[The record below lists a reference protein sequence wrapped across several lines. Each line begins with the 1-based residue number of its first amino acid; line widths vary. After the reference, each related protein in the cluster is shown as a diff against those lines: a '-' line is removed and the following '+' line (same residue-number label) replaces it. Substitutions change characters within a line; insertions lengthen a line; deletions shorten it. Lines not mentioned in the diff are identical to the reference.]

1 MSEPSNPPQGLL
13 VTASKVHVPFKSELL
28 NVILSS
34 RFKNRPP
41 NLLGILATKKED
53 ARTYAEFTRRACEQI
68 GIDFELRL
76 VGEAREGMDNAGV
89 GIDVE
94 EAILEANDDD
104 NVDGIMVYYPIYGG
118 RQDQYLQSVVSPLKD
133 VEGLNHQF
141 LFNLYHNIR
150 FISPHTLRPIPA
162 SHIPQPILKP
172 GQEAPPP
179 PGTVK
184 SIIPCT
190 PLAIVKVLEHLGVY
204 NAMLEYGDRARG
216 KVITVLNRSEVVGRP
231 LAALLAND
239 GARVLSVDI
248 DSIVEFSK
256 RPTPPTSS
264 STNTNTKTTSS
275 TSSST
280 NPSNPTR
287 SPETS
292 TLLSSSKYNPHHVV
306 SPTSLTIDQALGI
319 SDVVISAVP
328 NPNYKVPTSSLKDG
342 CVCVNVA
349 GEKNFENDVRDR
361 AGIYVPSVGVMTIA
375 MLQRNLL
382 RLCDYRDMIRGVGQ
396 GDGV

>member
-1 MSEPSNPPQGLL
+1 MSGPAPQGIQ
-13 VTASKVHVPFKSELL
+13 VPASKVHIPFKTELL
-28 NVILSS
+28 NAMSS
-34 RFKNRPP
+34 ERFAQRAPH
-41 NLLGILATKKED
+41 LVGILATPKED
-53 ARTYAEFTRRACEQI
+53 ARTYAEFTKKACEQI
-68 GIDFELRL
+68 GINFELRL
-76 VGEAREGMDNAGV
+76 VGEARKGMDGEGV

-94 EAILEANDDD
+94 EAILEANDDTD
-104 NVDGIMVYYPIYGG
+104 VDGIMVYYPIYGG

-150 FISPHTLRPIPA
+150 FISPLTLRPIPA
-162 SHIPQPILKP
+162 SHLPQPLLKP

-184 SIIPCT
+184 SILPCT

-204 NAMLEYGDRARG
+204 NRMLEYGDRARG
-216 KVITVLNRSEVVGRP
+216 KVVTVINRSEVVGRP

-256 RPTPPTSS
+256 RPSAPGGSPTESS
-264 STNTNTKTTSS
+264 
-275 TSSST
+275 
-280 NPSNPTR
+280 PSADAA
-287 SPETS
+287 
-292 TLLSSSKYNPHHVV
+292 LSSSKYNPHHVV
-306 SPTSLTIDQALGI
+306 SPTTLTLQQVLSI

-328 NPNYKVPTSSLKDG
+328 SQSYKVPTAQLKDG

-349 GEKNFENDVRDR
+349 GEKNFESDVRDR

-382 RLCDYRDMIRGVGQ
+382 RLCDYQLVAKEAKVM
-396 GDGV
+396 